1 MPRNVIEVDPRKFP
15 WLDLNRYTFCM
26 GAESGG
32 ILYLAGQTAS
42 EYDPSAGAVVCRGNL
57 LDQTRVIYE
66 KLGVALE
73 AAGMSFDNVVQ
84 TVDYIDPSAL
94 PRYRETGAIRREFLG
109 GSPVGSTGVCVER
122 LLRPDALLEVSAVAV
137 RGEKLAV
144 NPGYDRYGALTYV
157 PGVIAGDTLWTSG
170 FVGSDEADGQASFPQ
185 NTGRQMGLTYQI
197 LGSVLAAA
205 GAAPSDVVKTLEYVS
220 PQAWLQYDS
229 GASSSRR
236 EFFKGEYPA
245 NTAITVNRLL
255 RPEGHVEV
263 EAVAVLG
270 GNREEIQVPGW
281 EASYANAT
289 QVPGLKKGRMLQ
301 LSAQAGV
308 DHVTASVVAPFDLA
322 AQAEQ
327 AYGNLERVLA
337 EGGYSMDDVVNTIE
351 WVPPN
356 GLSAYRR
363 VGEVRRKF
371 FGDRFPSATGVSMH
385 RIRRPGPPDRLIPE
399 LLFEVTAV
407 ALV

>member
-1 MPRNVIEVDPRKFP
+1 MPRNIVEVDPQKFP
-15 WLDLNRYTFCM
+15 WLDLNRYTFCL

-42 EYDPSAGAVVCRGNL
+42 EYDPAAGAVVCKGDL

-66 KLGVALE
+66 KLGVVLE
-73 AAGMSFDNVVQ
+73 AAGMAFDNVVQ

-94 PRYRETGAIRREFLG
+94 PQYRETGAIRREFLSG
-109 GSPVGSTGVCVER
+109 TPVGSTGICVER

-137 RGEKLAV
+137 RGEKRAV
-144 NPGYDRYGALTYV
+144 NPGYDRYGVLTYV

-170 FVGSDEADGQASFPQ
+170 FIGNEEVDGQASFPQ
-185 NTGRQMGLTYQI
+185 DTGRQMGLTYDI
-197 LGSVLAAA
+197 VGSVLQSA
-205 GAAPSDVVKTLEYVS
+205 GVAPSDIVKTLEYVS

-229 GASSSRR
+229 GSANARR
-236 EFFKGEYPA
+236 DFFEGEYPA
-245 NTAITVNRLL
+245 TTGITVNRLL

-281 EASYANAT
+281 EPSYEGAT
-289 QVPGLKKGRMLQ
+289 HFPGVKKGRMLQ
-301 LSAQAGV
+301 LSGQAGV
-308 DHVTASVVAPFDLA
+308 DHTTPSVVAPFDIV
-322 AQAEQ
+322 AQADQ
-327 AYGNLERVLA
+327 AYGNLARVLA
-337 EGGYSMDDVVNTIE
+337 EGGYSMNDVVNTIE

-356 GLSAYRR
+356 GLSTYRR

-371 FGDRFPSATGVSMH
+371 FGESFPSATGVSMH
-385 RIRRPGPPDRLIPE
+385 RIRRPGPHDRLIPE

-407 ALV
+407 AIV

>member
-1 MPRNVIEVDPRKFP
+1 MPRNIIEVDPQKFP
-15 WLDLNRYTFCM
+15 WLDLNRYTFCL
-26 GAESGG
+26 GSESGG

-42 EYDPSAGAVVCRGNL
+42 EYDPAVGGVVCKGDL

-66 KLGVALE
+66 KLGVVLE

-84 TVDYIDPSAL
+84 TVDYIDPAAL
-94 PRYRETGAIRREFLG
+94 PQYRETGAIRREFLG
-109 GSPVGSTGVCVER
+109 GTPVGSTGICVER

-137 RGEKLAV
+137 SGEKRAV

-170 FVGSDEADGQASFPQ
+170 FVGNEEVDGQASFPQ
-185 NTGRQMGLTYQI
+185 GTGRQMGLTYEI
-197 LGSVLAAA
+197 VGSVLAAA

-220 PQAWLQYDS
+220 PQAWLQYD
-229 GASSSRR
+229 GAAADSRR
-236 EFFKGEYPA
+236 EFFKGAYPA
-245 NTAITVNRLL
+245 NTGITVNRLL

-263 EAVAVLG
+263 EAVAVMG

-281 EASYANAT
+281 DPSYGDAT
-289 QVPGLKKGRMLQ
+289 YVPGVKKGRMLQ
-301 LSAQAGV
+301 LSAQAGI
-308 DHVTASVVAPFDLA
+308 DHTTATGVAPFEIV

-327 AYGNLERVLA
+327 AYGNLARVLA
-337 EGGYSMDDVVNTIE
+337 EGGYSLDDVVNTIE

-371 FGDRFPSATGVSMH
+371 FGDSFPSATGVSMH
-385 RIRRPGPPDRLIPE
+385 RIRRPGPPDRLVPE

-407 ALV
+407 AIV

>member
-1 MPRNVIEVDPRKFP
+1 MAKNIVEVDPQKFP
-15 WLDLNRYTFCM
+15 WLDLNRYTFCL
-26 GAESGG
+26 GAENAG

-42 EYDPSAGAVVCRGNL
+42 EYDPAAGAVVCKRDL
-57 LDQTRVIYE
+57 LDQTRIIYE
-66 KLGVALE
+66 KLNVVLE

-94 PRYRETGAIRREFLG
+94 PQYRETGAIRKEFLG
-109 GSPVGSTGVCVER
+109 GTPVGSTGICVER

-137 RGEKLAV
+137 RGEKRAV

-170 FVGSDEADGQASFPQ
+170 FIGNDEVDGQASFPQ
-185 NTGRQMGLTYQI
+185 DTARQMGLTYGIVGQ
-197 LGSVLAAA
+197 VLEAA
-205 GAAPSDVVKTLEYVS
+205 GAAPSDVVKTLEYVA
-220 PQAWLQYDS
+220 PQALLQYDT
-229 GASSSRR
+229 GAASARR
-236 EFFKGEYPA
+236 EFFKGAYPA
-245 NTAITVNRLL
+245 VTGIPVNRLL

-263 EAVAVLG
+263 EVVAVLG
-270 GNREEIQVPGW
+270 GRREEIQVPGW
-281 EASYANAT
+281 EASYGGAT
-289 QVPGLKKGRMLQ
+289 YVPGVKKGRMLQ
-301 LSAQAGV
+301 LSGQAGV
-308 DHVTASVVAPFDLA
+308 DHTTASGVAPFDIV

-327 AYGNLERVLA
+327 AYSNLARVLA
-337 EGGYSMDDVVNTIE
+337 EGGYSVDDVVNTIE

-371 FGDRFPSATGVSMH
+371 FGDSFPSATGVSMH
-385 RIRRPGPPDRLIPE
+385 RIRRPGPPSRMLPE

-407 ALV
+407 AIV

>member
-1 MPRNVIEVDPRKFP
+1 MPRNIVEVDPQKFP
-15 WLDLNRYTFCM
+15 WLDLNRYTFCL

-42 EYDPSAGAVVCRGNL
+42 EYDPAAGAVVCKGGL
-57 LDQTRVIYE
+57 LEQTRVIYE
-66 KLGVALE
+66 KLGVVLE

-84 TVDYIDPSAL
+84 TVDYIDPAAL
-94 PRYRETGAIRREFLG
+94 PQYRETGAIRREFLG
-109 GSPVGSTGVCVER
+109 GTPVGSTGICVER

-137 RGEKLAV
+137 RGEKRAV

-170 FVGSDEADGQASFPQ
+170 FVGNEEVDERASFPQ
-185 NTGRQMGLTYQI
+185 DTGVQMGLTYEI
-197 LGSVLAAA
+197 VGSVLAAA

-220 PQAWLQYDS
+220 PQAWLQYDD
-229 GASSSRR
+229 GAAQSRR
-236 EFFKGEYPA
+236 EFFQGEYPA
-245 NTAITVNRLL
+245 NTGITVNRLL

-281 EASYANAT
+281 EASYGGT
-289 QVPGLKKGRMLQ
+289 TYVPGVKKGRMLQ

-308 DHVTASVVAPFDLA
+308 DHATASVVAPFDIV

-327 AYGNLERVLA
+327 AYSNLARVLA

-356 GLSAYRR
+356 GLSTYRR

-371 FGDRFPSATGVSMH
+371 FGGSFPSATGVSMH
-385 RIRRPGPPDRLIPE
+385 RIRRPGPPDRMIPE

-407 ALV
+407 AIV